1 MPQGARLMLH
11 AFFWP
16 SLQSQAVSPSEACC
30 WTWVNCRL
38 PRFKGKRQGPHL
50 EEHVG
55 GRGCLGHSCPSFY
68 FLITTSSFLSLRP
81 LESHRGLASAQPG
94 EGAGCWNRMSAV
106 FTVHASLTLLL
117 LLLSRDTK
125 ELYTVSHSI
134 LMKNCHQDTFLP
146 HFIETWGVDI
156 TSPELKEP
164 VQGSPN
170 LNLPT

>member
-1 MPQGARLMLH
+1 
-11 AFFWP
+11 
-16 SLQSQAVSPSEACC
+16 
-30 WTWVNCRL
+30 
-38 PRFKGKRQGPHL
+38 
-50 EEHVG
+50 
-55 GRGCLGHSCPSFY
+55 
-68 FLITTSSFLSLRP
+68 
-81 LESHRGLASAQPG
+81 
-94 EGAGCWNRMSAV
+94 MSAV